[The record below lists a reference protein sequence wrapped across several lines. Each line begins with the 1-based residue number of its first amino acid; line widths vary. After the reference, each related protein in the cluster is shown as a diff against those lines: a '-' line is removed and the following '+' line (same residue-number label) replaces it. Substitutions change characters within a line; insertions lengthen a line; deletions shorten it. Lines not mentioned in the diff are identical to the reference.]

1 MTNIT
6 IIILNN
12 PIKIT
17 MFKRHYIGVIIL
29 NCPNLKLHLTPHN
42 YMTLTLFLKTKC
54 ILTCFVCNNDK
65 IKLTRFK
72 DINI

>member
-17 MFKRHYIGVIIL
+17 MFKRHYTGVIIL
-29 NCPNLKLHLTPHN
+29 NCPNLKQHLTPHN
-42 YMTLTLFLKTKC
+42 YMTLTLFFKNKNVSLPVSYVTMTK
-54 ILTCFVCNNDK
+54 LN
-65 IKLTRFK
+65 
-72 DINI
+72 